1 MRFLSWKANRIRK
14 KLERRLQEDYYFKRR
29 ILTTEL
35 RKCFNGKDCIPPDDL
50 YASLNVG
57 DYKIQ
62 SIVVQNIDESGNK
75 NRRLDF
81 EILIRNYL
89 DGKWYFVNTIEGS
102 KKYDFKNFEL
112 KLFEMLWDYITKNLV
127 VFNQVKR

>member
-35 RKCFNGKDCIPPDDL
+35 RKCFNGKDCIPPDYL

-62 SIVVQNIDESGNK
+62 SIVVLDIDESGNK

-112 KLFEMLWDYITKNLV
+112 KLFEMLWDYMTKNLV